1 MGRHVECTM
10 PIAPGSRPN
19 AEASPLAIEHSAL
32 RTDRGDEA
40 ALLTR
45 ASTGDEAAFGELY
58 ARYQRQI
65 FHYAVRM
72 CGIAAGDDVV
82 QETFLAV
89 LSHGPASRLRAGGG
103 FDPAKGTVAAYLYG
117 IARHHVIRRLER
129 QGVTLSEPVE
139 LVASETIAPQDT
151 PLETMARERMI
162 DVVRQAV
169 QSLPPA
175 YREVVAL
182 CDLQEMD
189 YATVAQV
196 IQCPIGT
203 VRSRLHRARGLLLK
217 KLSAV
222 PSMAVASRV

>member
-1 MGRHVECTM
+1 M
-10 PIAPGSRPN
+10 
-19 AEASPLAIEHSAL
+19 
-32 RTDRGDEA
+32 DEA

-45 ASTGDEAAFGELY
+45 ASEGDEAAFGELY

-65 FHYAVRM
+65 YHYAARM
-72 CGIAAGDDVV
+72 CGMAAGDDVV

-89 LSHGPASRLRAGGG
+89 LRHGPSTRPRAGGG

-117 IARHHVIRRLER
+117 IARHHVIKRLGH
-129 QGVTLSEPVE
+129 QGVTMSEPFEIAV
-139 LVASETIAPQDT
+139 SEAIAPQDT
-151 PLETMARERMI
+151 PLETMAREQMI
-162 DVVRQAV
+162 AVVRQAV

-203 VRSRLHRARGLLLK
+203 VRSRLHRARGLLLR

-222 PSMAVASRV
+222 PAMAMASRM

>member
-1 MGRHVECTM
+1 VECVL
-10 PIAPGSRPN
+10 PHAQGSTLN
-19 AEASPLAIEHSAL
+19 DKASPLSGEHAAPGIE
-32 RTDRGDEA
+32 RVDEA

-45 ASTGDEAAFGELY
+45 ASEGDEAAFGELY

-65 FHYAVRM
+65 YHYAARM
-72 CGIAAGDDVV
+72 CGVAAGDDVV

-89 LSHGPASRLRAGGG
+89 LRQGGR

-117 IARHHVIRRLER
+117 IARHHVIKRLDR
-129 QGVTLSEPVE
+129 QGLTMSEPVE
-139 LVASETIAPQDT
+139 RVASEAVAPQDT

-162 DVVRQAV
+162 GVVRQAV
-169 QSLPPA
+169 HSLPPA

-203 VRSRLHRARGLLLK
+203 VRSRLHRARGLLSR

-222 PSMAVASRV
+222 PSMIVASRV

>member
-1 MGRHVECTM
+1 M
-10 PIAPGSRPN
+10 PIARGSRPN
-19 AEASPLAIEHSAL
+19 AEASPLAFEHSAL
-32 RTDRGDEA
+32 PVERVDEA

-45 ASTGDEAAFGELY
+45 ASKGDEAAFGKLY

-65 FHYAVRM
+65 FHYAARM
-72 CGIAAGDDVV
+72 CGVAAGDDIV

-89 LSHGPASRLRAGGG
+89 LSQGGR

-117 IARHHVIRRLER
+117 IARHHVIRRLDR

-139 LVASETIAPQDT
+139 VVASDAIAPQDT
-151 PLETMARERMI
+151 PLETMI
-162 DVVRQAV
+162 GVVRQAV

-196 IQCPIGT
+196 IQCPVGT
-203 VRSRLHRARGLLLK
+203 VRSRLHRARGLLLR

>member
-1 MGRHVECTM
+1 M
-10 PIAPGSRPN
+10 PN
-19 AEASPLAIEHSAL
+19 AQGFMATDQARPLSIEHSPL
-32 RTDRGDEA
+32 SVERLDEA

-45 ASTGDEAAFGELY
+45 ASTGDEVAFGELY

-65 FHYAVRM
+65 YHYAARM
-72 CGIAAGDDVV
+72 CGVAAGDDVV

-89 LSHGPASRLRAGGG
+89 LRQGGR
-103 FDPAKGTVAAYLYG
+103 FDPARGTVPAYLYG
-117 IARHHVIRRLER
+117 IARHHVIKRLDRE
-129 QGVTLSEPVE
+129 GVTLSEPVE
-139 LVASETIAPQDT
+139 LVASDAVAPQEA
-151 PLETMARERMI
+151 PLETMARERMVG
-162 DVVRQAV
+162 VVRQAV

-203 VRSRLHRARGLLLK
+203 VRSRLHRARGLLLR
-217 KLSAV
+217 KLSSV
-222 PSMAVASRV
+222 PSMTAVSRV

>member
-1 MGRHVECTM
+1 M
-10 PIAPGSRPN
+10 PIAPGSRPKD
-19 AEASPLAIEHSAL
+19 ETSPLGIEYSGANL
-32 RTDRGDEA
+32 EQMDEA
-40 ALLTR
+40 ALLTL
-45 ASTGDEAAFGELY
+45 ASEGDEAAFGELY

-65 FHYAVRM
+65 FHYAARM
-72 CGIAAGDDVV
+72 CGVAAGDDVV

-89 LSHGPASRLRAGGG
+89 LRQGGR
-103 FDPAKGTVAAYLYG
+103 FDPAKGTVPAYLYG
-117 IARHHVIRRLER
+117 IARHHVIKRLDR
-129 QGVTLSEPVE
+129 QGVTLSEPLEIMV
-139 LVASETIAPQDT
+139 SEAIAPQDT

-162 DVVRQAV
+162 GVVRQAV

-196 IQCPIGT
+196 MQCPIGT

>member
-1 MGRHVECTM
+1 L
-10 PIAPGSRPN
+10 S
-19 AEASPLAIEHSAL
+19 IEPSAVIE
-32 RTDRGDEA
+32 RVDEA
-40 ALLTR
+40 ALLAR
-45 ASTGDEAAFGELY
+45 ASEGDEAAFGALY

-65 FHYAVRM
+65 FHYAARM
-72 CGIAAGDDVV
+72 CGAAAGDDVV

-89 LSHGPASRLRAGGG
+89 LRQSSSTRLKANGG
-103 FDPAKGTVAAYLYG
+103 FDPAKGTVAGYLYG
-117 IARHHVIRRLER
+117 IARHHVIKRLDR
-129 QGVTLSEPVE
+129 QGLTMSEPVE
-139 LVASETIAPQDT
+139 IAASEAVAPQDT

-196 IQCPIGT
+196 VQCPIGT
-203 VRSRLHRARGLLLK
+203 VRSRLHRARGLLLR

>member
-1 MGRHVECTM
+1 M
-10 PIAPGSRPN
+10 
-19 AEASPLAIEHSAL
+19 
-32 RTDRGDEA
+32 DDA

-45 ASTGDEAAFGELY
+45 ASGGDEAAFSQLF

-65 FHYAVRM
+65 YLYAERV
-72 CGIAAGDDVV
+72 CGCASGDDIV

-89 LSHGPASRLRAGGG
+89 LRPSGR
-103 FDPAKGTVAAYLYG
+103 FDPAKGTVPGYLFG
-117 IARHHVIRRLER
+117 IARHHVIRRLAR
-129 QGVTLSEPVE
+129 QGTTLSEPPE
-139 LVASETIAPQDT
+139 VAAAEAMAAQDT
-151 PLETMARERMI
+151 PLDRIARERTI

-203 VRSRLHRARGLLLK
+203 VRSRLHRARALLLR
-217 KLSAV
+217 KLATVPSAV
-222 PSMAVASRV
+222 ETSRV

>member
-1 MGRHVECTM
+1 MGRHVECAM
-10 PIAPGSRPN
+10 PIAPGSRAN
-19 AEASPLAIEHSAL
+19 AEASPLPIEHSAL
-32 RTDRGDEA
+32 STHLRHEA

-65 FHYAVRM
+65 FHYAARM
-72 CGIAAGDDVV
+72 CGVAAGDDVV

-89 LSHGPASRLRAGGG
+89 LRQGGR

-139 LVASETIAPQDT
+139 VVASDAIAPQDT
-151 PLETMARERMI
+151 PLETMVRERMI

>member
-1 MGRHVECTM
+1 M
-10 PIAPGSRPN
+10 PSAHSATLNDEPT
-19 AEASPLAIEHSAL
+19 PLSIGHSAL
-32 RTDRGDEA
+32 RIETIDEA

-45 ASTGDEAAFGELY
+45 ASKGDETAFGELY

-65 FHYAVRM
+65 YHYAARM
-72 CGIAAGDDVV
+72 CGVAAGDDVV

-89 LSHGPASRLRAGGG
+89 LRQGGR
-103 FDPAKGTVAAYLYG
+103 FDPARGTVPAYLYG
-117 IARHHVIRRLER
+117 IARHHVIKRLGR
-129 QGVTLSEPVE
+129 DGVLLSERVE
-139 LVASETIAPQDT
+139 LVTSDAIAAQDT

-162 DVVRQAV
+162 GAVRQAV
-169 QSLPPA
+169 QSLPSA

-222 PSMAVASRV
+222 PSMAEVSRV

>member
-1 MGRHVECTM
+1 LSLG
-10 PIAPGSRPN
+10 PP
-19 AEASPLAIEHSAL
+19 AL
-32 RTDRGDEA
+32 GIQRFDEA

-45 ASTGDEAAFGELY
+45 ASEGEETAFGELY

-65 FHYAVRM
+65 YHYAARM
-72 CGIAAGDDVV
+72 CGVAAGDDVV

-89 LSHGPASRLRAGGG
+89 LRQGGR

-117 IARHHVIRRLER
+117 IARHHVIKRLDRE
-129 QGVTLSEPVE
+129 GITLTEPVE
-139 LVASETIAPQDT
+139 LVASEAVAPQDT

-162 DVVRQAV
+162 DVVRHAV

-217 KLSAV
+217 KLSALPAMDV
-222 PSMAVASRV
+222 SRV

>member
-1 MGRHVECTM
+1 M
-10 PIAPGSRPN
+10 PSAHSATLNDEPT
-19 AEASPLAIEHSAL
+19 PLSIGHSAL
-32 RTDRGDEA
+32 RIEKIDEA

-45 ASTGDEAAFGELY
+45 ASKGDETAFGELY

-65 FHYAVRM
+65 YHYAARM
-72 CGIAAGDDVV
+72 CGVAAGDDVV

-89 LSHGPASRLRAGGG
+89 LRQGGR
-103 FDPAKGTVAAYLYG
+103 FDPAKGTVPAYLYG
-117 IARHHVIRRLER
+117 IARHHVIKRLGR
-129 QGVTLSEPVE
+129 DGVMLSEPVE
-139 LVASETIAPQDT
+139 LVASDAIAPQDT

-162 DVVRQAV
+162 GAVRQAV
-169 QSLPPA
+169 QSLPSA

-222 PSMAVASRV
+222 PSMAEVSRV

>member
-1 MGRHVECTM
+1 M
-10 PIAPGSRPN
+10 PSAHSATLNDEPT
-19 AEASPLAIEHSAL
+19 PLSIGHSAL
-32 RTDRGDEA
+32 RIEKVDEA

-45 ASTGDEAAFGELY
+45 ASEGDETAFGELY

-65 FHYAVRM
+65 YHYAARM
-72 CGIAAGDDVV
+72 CGVAAGDDVV

-89 LSHGPASRLRAGGG
+89 LRQSGR
-103 FDPAKGTVAAYLYG
+103 FDPAKGTVPAYLYG
-117 IARHHVIRRLER
+117 IARHHVIKRLDR
-129 QGVTLSEPVE
+129 DGVTLSEPVE
-139 LVASETIAPQDT
+139 LVASDAVTPQDT

-162 DVVRQAV
+162 GAVRLAV

-222 PSMAVASRV
+222 PSMAEVSRV

>member
-1 MGRHVECTM
+1 MGRTVECTM
-10 PIAPGSRPN
+10 PSAHSATLNDEPT
-19 AEASPLAIEHSAL
+19 PLSIGHSAL
-32 RTDRGDEA
+32 RIEKIDEA

-45 ASTGDEAAFGELY
+45 ASKGDETAFGELY

-65 FHYAVRM
+65 YHYAARM
-72 CGIAAGDDVV
+72 CGVAAGDDVV

-89 LSHGPASRLRAGGG
+89 LRQGGR
-103 FDPAKGTVAAYLYG
+103 FDPAKGTVPAYLYG
-117 IARHHVIRRLER
+117 IARHHVIKRLGR
-129 QGVTLSEPVE
+129 DGVMLSEPVE
-139 LVASETIAPQDT
+139 LVTSDAIAAQDT

-162 DVVRQAV
+162 GAVRQAV
-169 QSLPPA
+169 QSLPSA

-222 PSMAVASRV
+222 PSMAEVSRM

>member
-1 MGRHVECTM
+1 LR
-10 PIAPGSRPN
+10 
-19 AEASPLAIEHSAL
+19 IEQV
-32 RTDRGDEA
+32 DEV
-40 ALLTR
+40 ALLRR
-45 ASTGDEAAFGELY
+45 ASEGDEAAFGALY
-58 ARYQRQI
+58 SRYQRQI
-65 FHYAVRM
+65 FHYAARM

-89 LSHGPASRLRAGGG
+89 LRQGGR
-103 FDPAKGTVAAYLYG
+103 FDPAKGTVGAYLYG
-117 IARHHVIRRLER
+117 IARHHVIRRLDR

-139 LVASETIAPQDT
+139 MAADAIAPQDT
-151 PLETMARERMI
+151 PLETMDRERTI
-162 DVVRQAV
+162 GIVRQAV

-203 VRSRLHRARGLLLK
+203 VRSRLHRARGLLLR
-217 KLSAV
+217 KLSSAPV
-222 PSMAVASRV
+222 TAATCRV

>member
-1 MGRHVECTM
+1 M
-10 PIAPGSRPN
+10 P
-19 AEASPLAIEHSAL
+19 SAARSL
-32 RTDRGDEA
+32 NDEA
-40 ALLTR
+40 TPLSLRRPVLGIQRLDEVALLNL
-45 ASTGDEAAFGELY
+45 ASEGDEAAFGELY

-65 FHYAVRM
+65 YHYAARM
-72 CGIAAGDDVV
+72 CGVAAGDDVV

-89 LSHGPASRLRAGGG
+89 LRHGGR
-103 FDPAKGTVAAYLYG
+103 FDPAKGTVAGYLYG
-117 IARHHVIRRLER
+117 IARHHVIKRLDR
-129 QGVTLSEPVE
+129 DGLTLSEPVE
-139 LVASETIAPQDT
+139 LVASDAVAPQDT
-151 PLETMARERMI
+151 PLDTMARERMI
-162 DVVRQAV
+162 EIVRQAV

-203 VRSRLHRARGLLLK
+203 VRSRLHRARGLLLR

-222 PSMAVASRV
+222 PSMDTVSRV

>member
-1 MGRHVECTM
+1 MECVL
-10 PIAPGSRPN
+10 PN
-19 AEASPLAIEHSAL
+19 AQGSTLNDKASPLSSVHSASSSEQV
-32 RTDRGDEA
+32 DEA

-45 ASTGDEAAFGELY
+45 ASGGDEAAFGELY
-58 ARYQRQI
+58 ERYQRQI
-65 FHYAVRM
+65 YHYAARM
-72 CGIAAGDDVV
+72 CGVAAGDDVV

-89 LSHGPASRLRAGGG
+89 LRQGGRY
-103 FDPAKGTVAAYLYG
+103 DPAKGTVAAYLYG
-117 IARHHVIRRLER
+117 IARHHVIKRLDR

-139 LVASETIAPQDT
+139 NAASEAVAPQDT

-162 DVVRQAV
+162 GAVRQAV
-169 QSLPPA
+169 HSLPPA

-196 IQCPIGT
+196 IRCPIGT
-203 VRSRLHRARGLLLK
+203 VRSRLHRARGLLLR

-222 PSMAVASRV
+222 PSMAAVSRV